1 MLENYLK
8 IAVRTLRKQPVY
20 AGINTIGLSV
30 GMAACLVLALY
41 VGHELSFDRFH
52 DNADRIA
59 RVVETRATP
68 DGAEQVAG
76 TAGPVAP
83 AAVQEVPGVEA
94 ATRITQLFRVT
105 VERGDTRFYV
115 GDYLLAEPSFF
126 DVFDFPLA
134 KGDPQTVLR
143 EPDTV
148 VLTQA
153 AAQRYFG
160 EENPIG
166 KPLSIEAYGEATVTG
181 VLAPLPEA
189 SHLQF
194 SMLLPFE
201 TLAQQVEWWTPLT
214 ENWTPGFRSFAT
226 YAMLDE
232 GSSHEAVA
240 DQLAGLMAR
249 NTSDEGMPSD
259 VSLQPL
265 TDIHLYSASIQG
277 GFNAQPGNA
286 TYVLALGLIALFIL
300 GLACIN
306 YMNLATARAADRQ
319 REVGVRKALGARRG
333 QLIGRFVGEA
343 VLLCGFAL
351 AVGLVLAKGALPAF
365 NTLANTSLSL
375 GVLMQ
380 PTVLIALITAVLVV
394 GLLAGAY
401 PAFVLARFRPSKV
414 LKASQGVTEGGSV
427 WLRKG
432 LVVTQFA
439 VSIGLIAATLI
450 VTQQLDYIQS
460 KGLGFDEEHLV
471 AVDINS
477 GEVRRNMTA
486 MKAEMQR
493 HPAVQQVSVSSRIP
507 GDWKG
512 IPEIAVTT
520 PSAPSTDTQSAFFMG
535 ADTDFLATFDIT
547 LQAGRFF
554 EAERGTDTTAVVLN
568 ETAVQTLGLADPV
581 GATIRLVQGGQEDGG
596 QSDANQTF
604 RVIGVVD
611 DFHFQPLY
619 APIRPLI
626 LGHHNNPIDTID
638 YFTARVDASQM
649 TAALDHLR
657 SVGEQFD
664 PAHPFEYNFVD
675 VRMADAYQ
683 TDRAIGRIVGVAS
696 GLAILIACFGL
707 FGLAAFTAERRRKEI
722 GIRKALGATA
732 TGIVQ
737 LLSADFLKL
746 VGIAFVV
753 ATPLA
758 YWGMQ
763 QWLASFAYRIDLG
776 VSVFVVAGSAA
787 LLIALLTVSTQALR
801 AARIDPAQTL
811 RSE

>member
-8 IAVRTLRKQPVY
+8 IAFRTLRKQPVY

-30 GMAACLVLALY
+30 GMAACLLLALY

-52 DNADRIA
+52 EDADRIA
-59 RVVETRATP
+59 RIVETRTAPSGT
-68 DGAEQVAG
+68 ERVAS

-83 AAVQEVPGVEA
+83 TAVQAVPGIKA

-115 GDYLLAEPSFF
+115 GDYLIAEPSFF

-134 KGDPQTVLR
+134 QGDPETVLR

-148 VLTQA
+148 IFTHV

-160 EENPIG
+160 NENPIG
-166 KPLSIEAYGEATVTG
+166 QTISIEAYGEATVTG
-181 VLAPLPEA
+181 VLAPVPEA
-189 SHLQF
+189 SHLRF

-214 ENWTPGFRSFAT
+214 ENWAPGFRSFAT
-226 YAMLDE
+226 YAKLAD
-232 GSSHEAVA
+232 GAPREAVA
-240 DQLAGLMAR
+240 EQLSALMGR
-249 NTSDEGMPSD
+249 NTPDDAMPSGI
-259 VSLQPL
+259 SLQPL
-265 TDIHLYSASIQG
+265 TDIHLYSAGIQG

-286 TYVLALGLIALFIL
+286 TYVFIVGLIALFIL

-319 REVGVRKALGARRG
+319 REVGVRKALGAQRS
-333 QLIGRFVGEA
+333 QLVSRFVGEA
-343 VLLCGFAL
+343 VLLCGIAL
-351 AVGLVLAKGALPAF
+351 AAGIVLARVALPSF
-365 NTLANTSLSL
+365 NALTGTPLSI
-375 GVLMQ
+375 GTLMQ
-380 PTVLIALITAVLVV
+380 PAVMAALIGGALVV

-401 PAFVLARFRPSKV
+401 PAFVLARFRPSDV
-414 LKASQGVTEGGSV
+414 LKASQGITEGGSI
-427 WLRKG
+427 WLRRT

-439 VSIGLIAATLI
+439 VSIGLIAATLTI
-450 VTQQLDYIQS
+450 TQQLGYIQS

-477 GEVRRNMTA
+477 SEVRRNMAA

-512 IPEIAVTT
+512 IPEIEVTT
-520 PSAPSTDTQSAFFMG
+520 PGAPSTDVRSVYFMG
-535 ADTDFLATFDIT
+535 VDTDFLATFNIK
-547 LQAGRFF
+547 LQTGRFF
-554 EAERGTDTTAVVLN
+554 EAARGADTAAVVLN
-568 ETAVQTLGLADPV
+568 ETAVQALGLTDPL
-581 GATIRLVQGGQEDGG
+581 GTTIRWGQEGQGDDG
-596 QSDANQTF
+596 QSDADQTF

-619 APIRPLI
+619 QPIRPLV
-626 LGHHNNPIDTID
+626 LGYHDNPIDNID

-675 VRMADAYQ
+675 ARLADAYQ
-683 TDRAIGRIVGVAS
+683 ADRTVGRIVGTAA

-722 GIRKALGATA
+722 GIRRALGATV
-732 TGIVQ
+732 TSIIQ

-753 ATPLA
+753 AVPLA
-758 YWGMQ
+758 YGGMQ

-776 VSVFVVAGSAA
+776 VGVFVLAGGAA
-787 LLIALLTVSTQALR
+787 LLIALLTVSTQAWR
-801 AARIDPAQTL
+801 AARLDPTTAL